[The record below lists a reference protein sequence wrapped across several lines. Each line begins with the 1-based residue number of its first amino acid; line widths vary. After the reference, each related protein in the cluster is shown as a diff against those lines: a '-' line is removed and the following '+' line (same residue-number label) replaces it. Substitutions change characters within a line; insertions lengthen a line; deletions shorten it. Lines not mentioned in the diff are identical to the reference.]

1 MHKLPRKFY
10 MRDTLIVAEA
20 LIGCYLV
27 SNINKEYV
35 IGRINETEAY
45 IGPVDK
51 ACHAYLY
58 KRTGRTEP
66 LFAEGGIAYVYF
78 VYGMHH
84 CMNVVTEKEG
94 VPCAVLIRGLE
105 IVQGLETAAS
115 NRYKKNFSDLSA
127 YQKKNLANG
136 PGKLCKALNITAY
149 LNRTSLLAEPLFICD
164 KANGFTK
171 RTSGIATGKRIGID
185 YAEEAKDFPWRFYEP

>member
-10 MRDTLIVAEA
+10 TQNTLVVAEE

-27 SNINKEYV
+27 SNVNKEYI

-45 IGPVDK
+45 IGPIDK

-58 KRTGRTEP
+58 KRTKRTEP
-66 LFAEGGIAYVYF
+66 LFAKGGIAYVYF
-78 VYGMHH
+78 IYGMYH

-105 IVQGLETAAS
+105 IVQGLEAAAL
-115 NRYKKNFSDLSA
+115 NRYKKPPGDLSA
-127 YQKKNLANG
+127 YQKKNWANG
-136 PGKLCKALNITAY
+136 PGKLCKALDITTD
-149 LNRTSLLAEPLFICD
+149 LNRTGLWAEPLFICD
-164 KANGFTK
+164 KINGFTK
-171 RTSGIATGKRIGID
+171 QAGRITTGKRIGID
-185 YAEEAKDFPWRFYEP
+185 YAEEAKDFLWRFYET